1 MSLNARALGMTTP
14 ATPTIVEQ
22 SRIDALCDVI
32 NDHNPTFRRG
42 WRGGPAL
49 APPTFINC
57 FRDAKSQLVI
67 DALGVEMPKL
77 LHGEQ
82 TMTYHRPIRAGDLVF
97 QQVSV
102 VEVGQKATRAMGA
115 ADFFKV
121 WITLRDSQ
129 GELLAEAYQSFFVR
143 GEHR

>member
-1 MSLNARALGMTTP
+1 MGLNTRAVGLTTP
-14 ATPTIVEQ
+14 PTATIVEQ
-22 SRIDALCDVI
+22 GRIDALCDVV
-32 NDHNPTFRRG
+32 NDQNSAFRDG
-42 WRGGPAL
+42 WLGGPAL

-67 DALGVEMPKL
+67 DALGVDMPKL

-82 TMTYHRPIRAGDLVF
+82 TMTFHHPIVVGDVVY
-97 QQVSV
+97 QQVAL
-102 VEVGQKATRAMGA
+102 VEVGQKTTRAMGD

-121 WITLRDSQ
+121 WITLRSEQ

-143 GEHR
+143 SDS